1 MLNANRTDERAKG
14 IAQIYL
20 NDDDGDLPTDEI
32 IYRLETI
39 AYRLAEEGKSSKAIA
54 IFIAVAE
61 LEALKTAT
69 TKT

>member
-1 MLNANRTDERAKG
+1 MFNANRTDERTRE

-20 NDDDGDLPTDEI
+20 NDDGDLPTDEI
-32 IYRLETI
+32 ISGLETI
-39 AYRLAEEGKSSKAIA
+39 AYRLAEEGNSSKAIS

-61 LEALKTAT
+61 LEALKTAI